1 VSLPEALEA
10 AASAL
15 RADAE
20 AIRPANGDPV
30 QLLSFLEPDAAARVL
45 GWVLAHRPDQGAEL
59 ADAWA
64 AEPAGKEILLALD
77 DGSLPKAGRK
87 ALRRVR
93 HRLRSRGVEVPEKAP
108 EPMVSSLPPI
118 EDELSGGY
126 VSPIDP
132 GGTRIV
138 YLLEANPSGG
148 ARLFEVVIDDG
159 LGVVDCQV
167 YSSGRSKVRQFLREV
182 TGRAHFA
189 AAEAPPDSVRALI
202 ARAVAVQAADRSL
215 PQTFSE
221 WRGRLTDVR
230 DDAPTPG
237 ELVRRALGDDPGASD
252 PQSAVELVKQGR
264 VGPWPPSQDALKGL
278 AERLEDTVSSP
289 LIVSG
294 ATRREQIE
302 AVIGEF
308 LGETYTD
315 GGVAREAHRF
325 REAAYVF
332 WKRGDEEAARTC
344 LAAALA
350 FESSPIGENPVARA
364 MLEVPLAPV
373 LEKIESDGEEPQES
387 SLLVRP

>member
-1 VSLPEALEA
+1 MSLSEALEA

-15 RADAE
+15 AGDAE

-30 QLLSFLEPDAAARVL
+30 RLLSSLDPDAAARVL
-45 GWVLAHRPDQGAEL
+45 GWILAHRPDEGVEL
-59 ADAWA
+59 ADAWV
-64 AEPAGKEILLALD
+64 AEPAGEEILLALD

-87 ALRRVR
+87 VLRRVR
-93 HRLRSRGVEVPEKAP
+93 HRLRSRGVEVAEKAP

-132 GGTRIV
+132 SGTRIV

-148 ARLFEVVIDDG
+148 ARLFEVVIDDR

-215 PQTFSE
+215 PQGFSD
-221 WRGRLTDVR
+221 WRARLTDVQK
-230 DDAPTPG
+230 DTPTPG
-237 ELVRRALGDDPGASD
+237 ELVRQALGDDPAASD
-252 PQSAVELVKQGR
+252 LQPAVELVKQGR

-294 ATRREQIE
+294 ATRREQID
-302 AVIGEF
+302 AVIREF
-308 LGETYTD
+308 LEETYTEA
-315 GGVAREAHRF
+315 GAAREAHRF

-364 MLEVPLAPV
+364 MLEIPLAPV
-373 LEKIESDGEEPQES
+373 LEKIDQEGEERRN

>member
-1 VSLPEALEA
+1 LSLAEALEA
-10 AASAL
+10 AAGAL
-15 RADAE
+15 SEDAD

-30 QLLSFLEPDAAARVL
+30 QLLSSLEPDAAARVL
-45 GWVLAHRPDQGAEL
+45 AWVLTHRPDQGAEL
-59 ADAWA
+59 ADAWLD
-64 AEPAGKEILLALD
+64 EPAGPGILLALD
-77 DGSLPKAGRK
+77 DGSLSKAARK

-93 HRLRSRGVEVPEKAP
+93 HRLRSRGVDVEEKAP
-108 EPMVSSLPPI
+108 EPRVSSLPPV

-132 GGTRIV
+132 SGTRIA

-148 ARLFEVVIDDG
+148 ARLFEVVIDDR

-202 ARAVAVQAADRSL
+202 TRALAVQPADRPP
-215 PQTFSE
+215 PQGFSE
-221 WRGRLTDVR
+221 WRSRLTEVEKDT
-230 DDAPTPG
+230 PTPG
-237 ELVRRALGDDPGASD
+237 ELARAALGDDPAASD
-252 PQSAVELVKQGR
+252 LSPAVELVKQGR
-264 VGPWPPSQDALKGL
+264 VGPWPPSQEALESL
-278 AERLEDTVSSP
+278 AERLEDTISSP

-294 ATRREQIE
+294 ATRRERIV
-302 AVIGEF
+302 AVLREF
-308 LGETYTD
+308 LEGSYTD
-315 GGVAREAHRF
+315 EAAAREAHRF

-332 WKRGDEEAARTC
+332 WKRGEKEDARAC

-364 MLEVPLAPV
+364 MLEIPMAPV
-373 LEKIESDGEEPQES
+373 LEKIDPEEEDSKEP
-387 SLLVRP
+387 SLLVKP

>member
-1 VSLPEALEA
+1 VSLSEVLEA

-15 RADAE
+15 AGDAE

-30 QLLSFLEPDAAARVL
+30 RLLASLDPDAAARVL
-45 GWVLAHRPDQGAEL
+45 GWILAHHPAEGVEL

-64 AEPAGKEILLALD
+64 VEPAGEEILLAFD
-77 DGSLPKAGRK
+77 EGSLPKAGRK
-87 ALRRVR
+87 LLRRVR
-93 HRLRSRGVEVPEKAP
+93 HGLRSRGVEVVEKAP

-118 EDELSGGY
+118 QDELSGGY

-132 GGTRIV
+132 SGTRIA
-138 YLLEANPSGG
+138 YLLESNPSGG
-148 ARLFEVVIDDG
+148 ARLFEVVIDDH

-167 YSSGRSKVRQFLREV
+167 YSSGRSKVRQFLRQV
-182 TGRAHFA
+182 TGREHFA

-202 ARAVAVQAADRSL
+202 ARAAAVQAADRSL
-215 PQTFSE
+215 PQGFSD
-221 WRGRLTDVR
+221 WKARLTDVQK
-230 DDAPTPG
+230 DTPTPG
-237 ELVRRALGDDPGASD
+237 ELVRQALGDGPAAADLEP
-252 PQSAVELVKQGR
+252 AVELVKQGR
-264 VGPWPPSQDALKGL
+264 VGPWPPSQDALEGL

-294 ATRREQIE
+294 ATRRQRIDT
-302 AVIGEF
+302 VIGEF
-308 LGETYTD
+308 LEETYTEA
-315 GGVAREAHRF
+315 GAAREAHRF
-325 REAAYVF
+325 REAGYVF

-364 MLEVPLAPV
+364 MLEIPLAPV
-373 LEKIESDGEEPQES
+373 LEKIDQEGEEAEN